1 MLSKTSLQIVKALTL
16 LARLPEGRSEG
27 AVSIARRIQA
37 PQNYLGKVLQHLAS
51 EGLVIS
57 QKGFNGGFRLA
68 RAPSEITLFDVVDPI
83 DSVGR
88 WEGCFLG
95 QKRCSSR
102 KHFALPLT

>member
-51 EGLVIS
+51 EGLGS
-57 QKGFNGGFRLA
+57 WQKGFVGAGSKIEFLRGLFVEDIPLGETLA
-68 RAPSEITLFDVVDPI
+68 AT
-83 DSVGR
+83 
-88 WEGCFLG
+88 
-95 QKRCSSR
+95 
-102 KHFALPLT
+102 